1 MSSSHHQSDCRASSC
16 TIPKLPTQPP
26 VSTNSADKNRCGIEN
41 FERWGISDDMS
52 GRGNAQCYDLGR
64 RRYMVRRFW
73 ATALGYWRQC
83 SGERCA
89 WVLTAGILI
98 LVLLNLGISFEVNL
112 WNRAM
117 FDALEQR
124 NSAGVLLQA
133 VIYMALMTISIALG
147 VLGVY
152 ARMTI
157 QRRWRAWLNCHLLN
171 QWLGKNHYYQLNL
184 VAGDHANPEYR
195 LADDLRVATEAPVDF
210 AVGLA
215 SAVLSAVTFI
225 FVLWTI
231 GGALS
236 FKLAGAT
243 ITIPG
248 FLVIAAVVYAL
259 LASGTMVIVGR
270 RFVTVSETKNQA
282 EAEYRYVLTRLR
294 ENAESIALMGGQD
307 EERRTV
313 EESFGTVLRR
323 WRDISLQAVRATIV
337 SQTSG
342 YLAAVLPILLCAPKF
357 LDGSKSLWQ
366 VMQACSAFPIVQVA
380 LSWLVDNYPRFAKWS
395 ASAKRVSALMI
406 SIDMLESA
414 ENGNG
419 PPRIR
424 HGETHQVALRLCNL
438 SVTLDDATPL
448 VREAEV
454 TIARGERVLLVG
466 PSGTGKS
473 SLVRA
478 ISGQWPWGCGEVQ
491 LQGGGKM
498 FVVPQRPYI
507 PVGTLLRAAAYPTP
521 VDQVNREEITKALK
535 VVGLDYLVDRLDERI
550 SWDQTLSGGQT
561 QRLAFARLLIA
572 RPAIVVMDE
581 ATSALDN
588 ASQKDLM
595 ELIHKRLRDTTII
608 GVGHR
613 PELEAFYDRKLELQ
627 CYNDGARLMRDI
639 DLRRVAG
646 LSRQRDR
653 SRAPHS
659 GIFHN
664 AVIPFRSEGA

>member
-1 MSSSHHQSDCRASSC
+1 
-16 TIPKLPTQPP
+16 
-26 VSTNSADKNRCGIEN
+26 
-41 FERWGISDDMS
+41 MS

-83 SGERCA
+83 NGERSA

-124 NSAGVLLQA
+124 NSAGVLSQA
-133 VIYMALMTISIALG
+133 TIYLALMMISIGLG
-147 VLGVY
+147 VLGAY

-157 QRRWRAWLNCHLLN
+157 QRRWRAWLNCRLLD
-171 QWLGKNHYYQLNL
+171 QWLVKNRYYQLNL
-184 VAGDHANPEYR
+184 VSGDHTNPEYR

-231 GGALS
+231 GGSLS

-259 LASGTMVIVGR
+259 LASGTMVLVGR
-270 RFVTVSETKNQA
+270 RFITVSETKNQA

-357 LDGSKSLWQ
+357 LDGSMTLGQ
-366 VMQACSAFPIVQVA
+366 VMQAGSAFAIVQVA
-380 LSWLVDNYPRFAKWS
+380 LSWLVDNYPRFAEWS
-395 ASAKRVSALMI
+395 ASARRVSSLMI

-424 HGETHQVALRLCNL
+424 HGETDQAALRLCNI
-438 SVTLDDATPL
+438 SVTLEDGTPL

-478 ISGQWPWGCGEVQ
+478 ICGQWPWGHGEVQ
-491 LQGGGKM
+491 LQSGTKM

-507 PVGTLLRAAAYPTP
+507 PVGTLLCATAYPTP
-521 VDQVNREEITKALK
+521 ADQVNREEIAKALK
-535 VVGLDYLVDRLDERI
+535 VVGLEYLVDRLDEHIPWER
-550 SWDQTLSGGQT
+550 TLSGGEK

-572 RPAIVVMDE
+572 RPSIVIMDE
-581 ATSALDN
+581 ATSALDL

-595 ELIHKRLRDTTII
+595 NLIHKRLRNTTII

-627 CYNDGARLMRDI
+627 CNHDGARLVRDT
-639 DLRRVAG
+639 DLRHVAT
-646 LSRQRDR
+646 LSSQRNR
-653 SRAPHS
+653 WPARAGVFHRAAVSSRPERA
-659 GIFHN
+659 
-664 AVIPFRSEGA
+664 AVIR